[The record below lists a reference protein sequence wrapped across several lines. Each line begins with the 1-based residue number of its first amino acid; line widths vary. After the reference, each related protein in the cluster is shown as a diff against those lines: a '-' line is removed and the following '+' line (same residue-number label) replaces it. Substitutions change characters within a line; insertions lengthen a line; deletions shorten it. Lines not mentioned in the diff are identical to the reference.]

1 VIDLKRGAFKPEYA
15 GKMSFYCSVINDRL
29 RHGDDKPTIGLILC
43 KDKDKL
49 DVEYALRDINKPMG
63 VSSFITKDIPLSVQ
77 SQLPTVQEIES
88 ELTALMHNDES
99 KPNE

>member
-1 VIDLKRGAFKPEYA
+1 VDDQLRGE
-15 GKMSFYCSVINDRL
+15 
-29 RHGDDKPTIGLILC
+29 GDQPTIVLILC

-88 ELTALMHNDES
+88 ELVALIQDEKDPND
-99 KPNE
+99 

>member
-1 VIDLKRGAFKPEYA
+1 MCIR
-15 GKMSFYCSVINDRL
+15 DR
-29 RHGDDKPTIGLILC
+29 ILC